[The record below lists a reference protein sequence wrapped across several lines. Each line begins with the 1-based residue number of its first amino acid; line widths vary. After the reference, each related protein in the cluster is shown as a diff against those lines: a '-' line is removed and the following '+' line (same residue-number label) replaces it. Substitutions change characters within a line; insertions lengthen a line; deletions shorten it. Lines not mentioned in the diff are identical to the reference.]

1 MMTVGAYLLSGA
13 VVRPQLK
20 EFGGGVFNDVPQHGA
35 ESAALL
41 IHRSRDHGI
50 PGYVKFREYCTG
62 EKITSFADLKD
73 IVVEPHHLIPILSD
87 LYRSVENVDLL
98 VLALAEKPLRG
109 SLVGPTLGC
118 ILASQ
123 YRKVIRGDNYWFS
136 NINTVSSF
144 SIAQL
149 KAITSGTKM
158 ADIICGSA
166 DTADAAVQPNPFLL
180 ADEFDNFP
188 ISCKSEALSG
198 MSFEEWKQL
207 PTELPRVTPHVAKLL
222 RDAER
227 IVEEKNRQHTKS
239 TDRTDEE
246 DKFPMFPHSL
256 FVHSPTKAR
265 DKTTELS
272 EASGIILEA
281 TKLLA
286 AERRS
291 HIPSYD
297 KSNKVAVSQFDLD
310 WFFARH
316 FPPDTCFPADLPCDH
331 TAKYRIHSGW
341 CNNLRRPEKGNA
353 FQPFL
358 HLLPPQYDDGIDIP
372 RSTSSTGGRL
382 PNPRVISNVVHHDAF
397 IEHGK
402 YSHMIMQFGQFLGHD
417 ITHAPL
423 STGPN
428 GEALNC
434 SSCDS
439 FRTVS
444 ENCLPIPVPEDDP
457 FFSPTVDGE
466 PRCISFI
473 RSVNG
478 QRQLG
483 PRSPMN
489 KLTAF
494 LDGSVIYGSTVCE
507 ADALR
512 TNSGGML
519 RSTQSTINPVSI
531 PPQADDQSQTCQS
544 APRYP
549 CFTSG
554 DERVSQH
561 PAVTALHSLFHGD
574 HNRIAGELASINS
587 HWDDEILY
595 QEARRIVG
603 ATIAHITFNEFLPKL
618 LGNKVVDKYDLR
630 PKSNAYFKGYD
641 EDCDA
646 GLSHSFS
653 AAAYR
658 VGHSMSRRFFSRPD
672 PHFHNSTPPLD
683 LAMNF
688 EYADAVYDEENGG
701 VESIILGL
709 VSSTSMAVDRYITD
723 ALRNFLFN
731 IREIPQS
738 GLDLAAINIMRGRDH
753 GLPSY
758 VAHRKL
764 CGLSTPVSFVDLSG
778 DMPPSAVEALSS
790 VYESV
795 EDIDLFSGVVS
806 EIPLKGAMV
815 GPTAACIIAEQFSR
829 LKRCD
834 RFYYENDGPQQFT
847 QDQLDEIRQVTL
859 SSVICSN
866 HGSWI
871 RKVQPDAFAIPDD
884 ITNAPTDC
892 DNYHMLDLTKWVDQY
907 GCPIS
912 SSMTLAPGESTLI
925 SPCTSCT
932 CTYEGLR
939 CRATII
945 HDCHAAAKKFSAAEM
960 MKDSACAIQCS
971 FLFKKRYD

>member
-1 MMTVGAYLLSGA
+1 MDKVIRNVWNEAHMHTSHGALPSSAAPSHDDVILKAVREVGRFFNNSDIGGAHGVLTEQTPMTKELLRRSFAAQVAEFVAYKIHGCNHVLKPHRGAVLDAFQRLLPPDYGDCERLLILSLLAPAFLRLDISSFRHLGPVYSQKLNPTWDDEQLFQEARRIVIAQIQFVTLSEYLPLLLGEETMVASEFHFDFLTHSIIFALGRKICDISWTLGKLRPFGRCQYLLSGA

-310 WFFARH
+310 
-316 FPPDTCFPADLPCDH
+316 CIQSMMH
-331 TAKYRIHSGW
+331 TTLTGYTLAGATTSVVPRKETLS
-341 CNNLRRPEKGNA
+341 NL
-353 FQPFL
+353 FCIFY
-358 HLLPPQYDDGIDIP
+358 LL
-372 RSTSSTGGRL
+372 STMM
-382 PNPRVISNVVHHDAF
+382 
-397 IEHGK
+397 

-489 KLTAF
+489 K
-494 LDGSVIYGSTVCE
+494 
-507 ADALR
+507 
-512 TNSGGML
+512 
-519 RSTQSTINPVSI
+519 
-531 PPQADDQSQTCQS
+531 
-544 APRYP
+544 
-549 CFTSG
+549 
-554 DERVSQH
+554 
-561 PAVTALHSLFHGD
+561 
-574 HNRIAGELASINS
+574 
-587 HWDDEILY
+587 
-595 QEARRIVG
+595 EARRIVG

-688 EYADAVYDEENGG
+688 EYADAVYDEENG
-701 VESIILGL
+701 
-709 VSSTSMAVDRYITD
+709 VDC
-723 ALRNFLFN
+723 
-731 IREIPQS
+731 
-738 GLDLAAINIMRGRDH
+738 
-753 GLPSY
+753 
-758 VAHRKL
+758 RKL

-892 DNYHMLDLTKWVDQY
+892 DNYHMLDLTKWVDQ
-907 GCPIS
+907 C
-912 SSMTLAPGESTLI
+912 
-925 SPCTSCT
+925 
-932 CTYEGLR
+932 
-939 CRATII
+939 
-945 HDCHAAAKKFSAAEM
+945 
-960 MKDSACAIQCS
+960 
-971 FLFKKRYD
+971 